1 VAHGIAYQMIEKRHI
16 IWVVVFAGL
25 IIVVVAAQ
33 ILGFVQV
40 RRGLRVRMLSA
51 APEFTEERSPQP

>member
-16 IWVVVFAGL
+16 IWVVVFAGV

-33 ILGFVQV
+33 ILGSVQV
-40 RRGLRVRMLSA
+40 QRGLRAQTLSV
-51 APEFTEERSPQP
+51 APGITEERSP